1 MTEIR
6 QPDDWREGD
15 LAFCIEVNSAAS
27 LGDIRRVTAVGE
39 GGGTLR
45 FGGRQ
50 HASVSKKCFARILTP
65 ADLRALPAGSVVYY
79 VSTALSGSV
88 GVGSTYEVHGSG
100 DFGAAAYLY
109 ALKSLPEPKHEFKV
123 GDWVKHEC
131 GAVGKIDQISGRN
144 DNYASTEQLNTA
156 LYLPN
161 CVIITEA
168 EAQRLLALKDIEDA
182 RKKLAEAEK
191 RLEGLDE
198 A

>member
-15 LAFCIEVNSAAS
+15 LAFCIERSDS
-27 LGDIRRVTAVGE
+27 TSPGDIRRVTCVRNE
-39 GGGTLR
+39 GTLLEFTYPYAR
-45 FGGRQ
+45 HGADR
-50 HASVSKKCFARILTP
+50 FARILTRDEVSIMP
-65 ADLRALPAGSVVYY
+65 TGAVLFFVSAVLLDPILNAGSTFMV
-79 VSTALSGSV
+79 TEHWKPAEG
-88 GVGSTYEVHGSG
+88 H
-100 DFGAAAYLY
+100 LY
-109 ALKSLPEPKHEFKV
+109 ALCSLPKPKHEFKV

>member
-50 HASVSKKCFARILTP
+50 HASVSKKCFARILTRDEVSIMP
-65 ADLRALPAGSVVYY
+65 TGAVLFFVSTVLLDPILNAGSTFMV
-79 VSTALSGSV
+79 TEHWKPAEG
-88 GVGSTYEVHGSG
+88 H
-100 DFGAAAYLY
+100 LY
-109 ALKSLPEPKHEFKV
+109 ALCSLPKPKHEFKV